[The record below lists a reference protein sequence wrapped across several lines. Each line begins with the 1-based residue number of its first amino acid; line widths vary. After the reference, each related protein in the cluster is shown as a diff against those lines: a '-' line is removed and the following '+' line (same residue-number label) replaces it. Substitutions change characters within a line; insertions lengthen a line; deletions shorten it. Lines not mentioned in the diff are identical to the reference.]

1 MMDHEDA
8 IKRLNRQIDKIESLE
23 SKTPYSPEF
32 MNWNTETENLIGE
45 IFEDETNY
53 VDDFNA
59 IYFTPL
65 FLSCRT
71 DDSAFREAYLGGLDE
86 AQNLLLFLIEELE

>member
-1 MMDHEDA
+1 MNHEDA
-8 IKRLNRQIDKIESLE
+8 ITGLNKQIDSIDSLE

-32 MNWNTETENLIGE
+32 TKWHRETENLIDDV
-45 IFEDETNY
+45 FDDETQY

-59 IYFTPL
+59 IYFTPI

-71 DDSAFREAYLGGLDE
+71 DDSAFRKAYLGGLEE
-86 AQNLLLFLIEELE
+86 ARDLLLFLIEELE

>member
-1 MMDHEDA
+1 MNHEDA
-8 IKRLNRQIDKIESLE
+8 IIRLNKQIDHIDSLE

-32 MNWNTETENLIGE
+32 RKWHGETENLIDE
-45 IFEDETNY
+45 FFDDETQY

-71 DDSAFREAYLGGLDE
+71 NDSTFHEAYLGGLRE
-86 AQNLLLFLIEELE
+86 ARHLLLFLIEELE